1 MFFHFIYITD
11 WLLLYNY
18 ILHLVKWFDSSD
30 IVIHDIDLYWVHLIE
45 PTAWSTFPCLVL
57 LFWFLMVL
65 ILQVVNANVSLKRL
79 EELFL
84 AEERI
89 LLPNP
94 LLDPCLPAVSIKNG
108 YFSWDSK
115 VSCINY
121 SACALH
127 AYSYFL

>member
-1 MFFHFIYITD
+1 
-11 WLLLYNY
+11 
-18 ILHLVKWFDSSD
+18 
-30 IVIHDIDLYWVHLIE
+30 
-45 PTAWSTFPCLVL
+45 
-57 LFWFLMVL
+57 MVL

-89 LLPNP
+89 RLPNP
-94 LLDPCLPAVSIKNG
+94 LLDPWLPAVSIKNG

-121 SACALH
+121 SAYALLMFSLVMLAH
-127 AYSYFL
+127 AIAFYCINHLCMISSSYGLAGLLVRFNYAFL